1 MATDSVKKIFLFQI
15 EKNNGD
21 RNKIVSF
28 LDTILF
34 TQTKRKRKRNKNLK
48 TPTSRTTLAYLKFSQ
63 CKFQKCFRIMKK
75 VIMVHVCVCVVL
87 SWWWYYGTKRH
98 SISHYDALF
107 KSISD
112 SVREAHGIQM
122 KWLWWL
128 WPFILQTDDSYQI
141 RIGFCFGWITE

>member
-34 TQTKRKRKRNKNLK
+34 TQTKRKRNKNLK

-75 VIMVHVCVCVVL
+75 VIMVHVCVCV
-87 SWWWYYGTKRH
+87 WYYHDDDTMVPKGIVFRITTPYSNQYPTAWERH
-98 SISHYDALF
+98 MGFKWNDYDDCDRLF
-107 KSISD
+107 YKLMT
-112 SVREAHGIQM
+112 A
-122 KWLWWL
+122 
-128 WPFILQTDDSYQI
+128 I
-141 RIGFCFGWITE
+141 RLGLDFVLVE